1 LIEVKRDDLF
11 LLVLCIAL
19 MRLIVNIVADWV
31 FWLMLL
37 LSTRVLV
44 LATCACG
51 RSLRADS
58 VHVVIAIPNAY

>member
-1 LIEVKRDDLF
+1 
-11 LLVLCIAL
+11 